1 MCIFFSYLNFILP
14 TTCNTLLADIYLRSD
29 SFHYLYAYNSE
40 GTDLEIE
47 MFVKSFTFIGSNNPW
62 AKGGLMIRESLDANS
77 RYFGVFVSGSKGLV
91 AQHRLDTG
99 GITDTARKVS
109 DARNHN
115 IWLKITKIGNEFQA
129 YYKTSANANWSTVG
143 AKHTNTNFPSAKSFH
158 HGIAVTSNDNTWHQ
172 ATATL
177 KCINWTATRSSPSAK
192 VRFLILFHLTFSL
205 FSRL

>member
-14 TTCNTLLADIYLRSD
+14 TTCNTLLADIYRESD

-47 MFVKSFTFIGSNNPW
+47 MLVKSFTGYTHEW

-91 AQHRLDTG
+91 AQHRLHTG
-99 GITDTARKVS
+99 GDTDTSRKVS
-109 DARNHN
+109 DARNHD

-129 YYKTSANANWSTVG
+129 YYKTSANADWSTVG
-143 AKHTNTNFPSAKSFH
+143 DKHTNTNFPSAKSFH
-158 HGIAVTSNDNTWHQ
+158 HGIAVTSHDYFH

-177 KCINWTATRSSPSAK
+177 KCSNWTATRSSPSTK

-205 FSRL
+205 FSLL